1 MANLALQKTPAV
13 AAQIKSLDAALRE
26 QVDYPAVTMD
36 VAQYNIDMA
45 RWWME
50 STPGWA
56 AVVNGTWAVTGN
68 RTVPSSKKGSGQLNA
83 DWGELRQ
90 TVALTGH
97 GASTETYWAS
107 PMAAPACARIVAA
120 HEARFNDRVEA
131 TLICVGLWFLACA
144 TVGKWSLN
152 YLVRMKG
159 AEDGAVPARHD
170 SAEDF
175 CRLNASC
182 CT

>member
-1 MANLALQKTPAV
+1 MSPALRPPNLLAGLALCHSFLTFLLQRLRGSNLTADPNEMTNLALQKTPAV

-68 RTVPSSKKGSGQLNA
+68 RTVPSFKKGSGQLNA
-83 DWGELRQ
+83 DWGELWQ

-97 GASTETYWAS
+97 GASTETYWAAWNEWVH
-107 PMAAPACARIVAA
+107 AAKPEITPCGSDLTHNWPPAQAA
-120 HEARFNDRVEA
+120 AA
-131 TLICVGLWFLACA
+131 MLSTL
-144 TVGKWSLN
+144 
-152 YLVRMKG
+152 
-159 AEDGAVPARHD
+159 
-170 SAEDF
+170 
-175 CRLNASC
+175 
-182 CT
+182 

>member
-1 MANLALQKTPAV
+1 MTNLALQKTPAV

-68 RTVPSSKKGSGQLNA
+68 GTVPSSK
-83 DWGELRQ
+83 
-90 TVALTGH
+90 TVSYTHLTLPTK
-97 GASTETYWAS
+97 A
-107 PMAAPACARIVAA
+107 
-120 HEARFNDRVEA
+120 
-131 TLICVGLWFLACA
+131 
-144 TVGKWSLN
+144 
-152 YLVRMKG
+152 
-159 AEDGAVPARHD
+159 
-170 SAEDF
+170 
-175 CRLNASC
+175 
-182 CT
+182 

>member
-1 MANLALQKTPAV
+1 MTNLALQKTPAV
-13 AAQIKSLDAALRE
+13 AAQIELLDAALRE

-68 RTVPSSKKGSGQLNA
+68 GTVPSSKKGSGQLNA
-83 DWGELRQ
+83 DWGELWQ

-97 GASTETYWAS
+97 GASTETYWAAWNEWVH
-107 PMAAPACARIVAA
+107 AAKPEITPCGSDLTHNWPPAQAA
-120 HEARFNDRVEA
+120 AA
-131 TLICVGLWFLACA
+131 MLSTL
-144 TVGKWSLN
+144 
-152 YLVRMKG
+152 
-159 AEDGAVPARHD
+159 
-170 SAEDF
+170 
-175 CRLNASC
+175 
-182 CT
+182 